1 MDIVDRAR
9 ELASMAHAAQVDK
22 IGTPYIEHPA
32 RVAERVRA
40 AGGGQDAEVVAWLH
54 NVVEDT
60 DVTLDE
66 IDRAFGPRIAGAVD
80 AISRRHG
87 EGDDYYRRVA
97 ANPIARLVKVHDIAD
112 NTAPERAAKLDSA
125 TTARLS
131 AKYAHARELLAIA
144 VDPN

>member
-32 RVAERVRA
+32 RVAERVLA
-40 AGGGQDAEVVAWLH
+40 AGGGQ
-54 NVVEDT
+54 DT

-97 ANPIARLVKVHDIAD
+97 ANPIARLVKVHDIVD